1 MDDLTVRVVGNVAQ
15 DPEMKQTSTGKS
27 VLEIVVVTSLPGP
40 KQGDERQKIRVT
52 ASAWERA
59 AESLQGKIGK
69 GDTVVLDGLLKVES
83 YLSRDGQP
91 KTSLVVGSPKIN
103 VVNSRQRSE
112 VSDADDAPF

>member
-27 VLEIVVVTSLPGP
+27 VLEIVVVTSLPGA
-40 KQGDERQKIRVT
+40 KQGDERQKIRVK

-91 KTSLVVGSPKIN
+91 KTSLAVGAPKIN

-112 VSDADDAPF
+112 FSDADDAPF